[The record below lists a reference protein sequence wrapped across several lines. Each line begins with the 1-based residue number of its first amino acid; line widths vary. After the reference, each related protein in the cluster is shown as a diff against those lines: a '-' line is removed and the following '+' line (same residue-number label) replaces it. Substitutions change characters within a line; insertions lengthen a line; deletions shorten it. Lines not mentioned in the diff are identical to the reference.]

1 MRASEDIDEQ
11 TLSASEFKAI
21 ATGNP
26 YLKLKMELDNEFE
39 LFLIVGRL
47 GNVIFLC
54 LKNVLSKPLKI
65 RKITRRNFLY

>member
-1 MRASEDIDEQ
+1 MTSRTPMRASEDIDEQ

-39 LFLIVGRL
+39 LMSNRRKAWKRDIA
-47 GNVIFLC
+47 
-54 LKNVLSKPLKI
+54 LSQKRIKQAH
-65 RKITRRNFLY
+65 

>member
-1 MRASEDIDEQ
+1 MTSRTPMRASEDIDEQ

-39 LFLIVGRL
+39 L
-47 GNVIFLC
+47 
-54 LKNVLSKPLKI
+54 LSNR
-65 RKITRRNFLY
+65 RKGLET